1 MAIHSPHKLA
11 ITPVFST
18 NSGEARYSILLCRI
32 CDPTW
37 SNQAAWMPVSLTMQS
52 KVWGNCKLVV
62 LGYQLMSC
70 KHDTCLYVVKNP
82 CSYLWVCSVCH
93 VYTQELRDQAILS
106 LHAELKCSVAFTIIY
121 MYIFSS
127 RVYYNYSMCIY
138 APRTLVHWMLSLPLV
153 VRASTVRTVTATSTA
168 MFSHTGAT
176 GCFLGWLQNKQCVRV
191 GSAVALK

>member
-1 MAIHSPHKLA
+1 MLDLWPNLVQPSCMNACQLDHAIKSMRQLQ
-11 ITPVFST
+11 VSC
-18 NSGEARYSILLCRI
+18 ARISV
-32 CDPTW
+32 DVMQTW
-37 SNQAAWMPVSLTMQS
+37 
-52 KVWGNCKLVV
+52 
-62 LGYQLMSC
+62 
-70 KHDTCLYVVKNP
+70 HCLYVVKNP